1 MNIPQFNKMF
11 GTKIEIDQ
19 TYMEEKEEERAWKK
33 WQDGAFW
40 TIIYHICDQKFFK
53 NNYKINFPCFRKKC
67 FNKYWT
73 FSEIE
78 ANPAIDV

>member
-40 TIIYHICDQKFFK
+40 TIVYMFDPKFFK
-53 NNYKINFPCFRKKC
+53 NI
-67 FNKYWT
+67 FNKIVLI
-73 FSEIE
+73 FEKKMF
-78 ANPAIDV
+78 

>member
-40 TIIYHICDQKFFK
+40 TIIYHICDPKFFQ
-53 NNYKINFPCFRKKC
+53 NIYKIKLSFFSKKM
-67 FNKYWT
+67 F
-73 FSEIE
+73 
-78 ANPAIDV
+78 